1 MGWMH
6 DGRGMVSSWVL
17 APACVLTACG
27 VDPDSGWQRVA
38 SLSARDA
45 CGVYQTYSQGFY
57 GSFNGSTVLSPNFA
71 SLAGG
76 DGVYP
81 IGTGYQLSF
90 SSASSIQNYLPATGT
105 PGILTGS
112 ILDPITSPSGV
123 FGGQVLTMRL
133 NLDLS
138 NLGVLPPN
146 LGSLV
151 VNSIAY
157 DGASTSFLGKT
168 IATIVAESERVLG
181 SGPVASASVYN
192 RLLTDLVA
200 AFDGVNALTPPGS
213 TASAFL
219 SCPQV
224 PLDPTVSGMKYYDAN
239 ANGQLDPG
247 ESGLSS
253 WPIAYSGTATGSVL
267 TTAGGTFSV
276 DLAAGTC
283 VFQEVLPTNSYPAG
297 PWYQTGNTVD
307 QTGVTGGATAQ
318 LTSKVYSLQM
328 PDGSGVT
335 GVNFGNVCLGGG
347 GGLTIGS
354 WKNLKATAVPTRYT
368 PWQGSLVALNLVD
381 AGGQPFDPTEYASF
395 AAWLNGAQAVNMAYM
410 LSAQLA
416 AMELSVWNG
425 LVGASRMILAPG
437 TLSANASGFASVQ
450 AVMAEA
456 NVALG
461 VDGYTPSG
469 DPRRAYQELLK
480 TALDNASNN
489 RTFVAPGPSGCAD
502 PIFP

>member
-1 MGWMH
+1 
-6 DGRGMVSSWVL
+6 
-17 APACVLTACG
+17 
-27 VDPDSGWQRVA
+27 
-38 SLSARDA
+38 
-45 CGVYQTYSQGFY
+45 
-57 GSFNGSTVLSPNFA
+57 
-71 SLAGG
+71 
-76 DGVYP
+76 
-81 IGTGYQLSF
+81 
-90 SSASSIQNYLPATGT
+90 
-105 PGILTGS
+105 
-112 ILDPITSPSGV
+112 
-123 FGGQVLTMRL
+123 
-133 NLDLS
+133 
-138 NLGVLPPN
+138 
-146 LGSLV
+146 
-151 VNSIAY
+151 
-157 DGASTSFLGKT
+157 
-168 IATIVAESERVLG
+168 
-181 SGPVASASVYN
+181 
-192 RLLTDLVA
+192 
-200 AFDGVNALTPPGS
+200 VNALIPPGS

-253 WPIAYSGTATGSVL
+253 WPIAYVGTATGSVL

-276 DLAAGTC
+276 DLAAGTYG
-283 VFQEVLPTNSYPAG
+283 FQEVLPINSYPAG

-318 LTSKVYSLQM
+318 LASKIYSLQM

-381 AGGQPFDPTEYASF
+381 AGGQPFDPTGYASF

-425 LVGASRMILAPG
+425 LVDASRMILAPG

-456 NVALG
+456 NAALG

-480 TALDNASNN
+480 TALDNANNN